1 MPREDSLPSLILK
14 ILYPNIS
21 RVGDSQERYRIVHR
35 GNYWTNALCT
45 SPAVVGGSMLAL
57 RISQRTV
64 ATVGGL
70 LFFGFSVS
78 SYFYPPLQSMR
89 FFRKWVLE
97 TLSK

>member
-21 RVGDSQERYRIVHR
+21 RGTIVHR

-97 TLSK
+97 TFCK

>member
-21 RVGDSQERYRIVHR
+21 RVGDSQERYRIVH
-35 GNYWTNALCT
+35 NYWTNALCT

-78 SYFYPPLQSMR
+78 SYFYPPLQ
-89 FFRKWVLE
+89 
-97 TLSK
+97 